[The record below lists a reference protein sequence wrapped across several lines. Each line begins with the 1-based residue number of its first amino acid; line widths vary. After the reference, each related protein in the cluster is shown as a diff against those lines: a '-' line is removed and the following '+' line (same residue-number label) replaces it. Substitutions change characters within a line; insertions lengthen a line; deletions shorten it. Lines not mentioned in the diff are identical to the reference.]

1 MYSTNSDYAV
11 NKNDPE
17 AIVCR
22 SVTGGN
28 VRLTHE
34 DFASDEEFEKW
45 KHWSDNDYK
54 KSESRDRAFN
64 DRKRSLAAAYLL
76 DRQEYSNWLAAELR
90 AHEEAQREEF
100 VSLIR
105 SALTDTQ
112 FRRLWQRFACG
123 YDLAEIVASEGVSVA
138 AVADSI
144 RFATK
149 RLKALPFSE
158 DSSHTLTSQGL
169 SEVLKRSG

>member
-54 KSESRDRAFN
+54 NQKAGIVRSMTESALWLLPIFLTGKNTATGLPPSSEHT
-64 DRKRSLAAAYLL
+64 RKRKG
-76 DRQEYSNWLAAELR
+76 RN
-90 AHEEAQREEF
+90 
-100 VSLIR
+100 
-105 SALTDTQ
+105 
-112 FRRLWQRFACG
+112 
-123 YDLAEIVASEGVSVA
+123 
-138 AVADSI
+138 
-144 RFATK
+144 
-149 RLKALPFSE
+149 
-158 DSSHTLTSQGL
+158 SSP
-169 SEVLKRSG
+169 